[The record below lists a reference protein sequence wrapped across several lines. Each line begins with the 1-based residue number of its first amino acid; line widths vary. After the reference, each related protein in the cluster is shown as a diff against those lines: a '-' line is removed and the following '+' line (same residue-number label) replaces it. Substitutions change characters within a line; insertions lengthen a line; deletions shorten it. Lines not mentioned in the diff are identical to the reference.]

1 MTKTLNIPEQ
11 KTPHFKMKRIA
22 VTVNRDLKSLQKT
35 LSKTDFERFLAL
47 HKLAEEKPKKAIKE
61 VKALQ
66 EDYPHHPE
74 ILNLLTYLLLTKR
87 KMRRAHELILQNYTE
102 NPDYLLGK
110 INYAD
115 HCIRKKRLE
124 EIPKIFN
131 QKFDLRLIDPTRTIF
146 HLSEYRGFMVTM
158 GFYHLALKKKEAA
171 EGFFYLA
178 HTVDSSHPS
187 VQLLKKKL
195 YKKPLYK
202 KLLSFIRN
210 KRA

>member
-11 KTPHFKMKRIA
+11 KTPHFKMKRVV
-22 VTVNRDLKSLQKT
+22 VTVNRDLKPLKET
-35 LSKTDFERFLAL
+35 LSKGDFNRFLDL
-47 HKLAEEKPKKAIKE
+47 HKLAEDKPKKALKE
-61 VKALQ
+61 VEFLLA
-66 EDYPHHPE
+66 EYPHHPE
-74 ILNLLTYLLLTKR
+74 ILNLQTYLLLRRR
-87 KMRRAHELILQNYTE
+87 KMRRAQKLIIENYE
-102 NPDYLLGK
+102 KNPDYLLGK

-115 HCIRKKRLE
+115 YCIRKKRFAE
-124 EIPKIFN
+124 VPEIFH
-131 QKFDLRLIDPTRTIF
+131 QKFDLRLIDPSRTIF

-202 KLLSFIRN
+202 KLLRIDR
-210 KRA
+210 